1 MLSKTMDSFRES
13 IFEEKLEAYDN
24 IRLGSVS

>member
-13 IFEEKLEAYDN
+13 IFEEELEAYDN